1 MPVINKIYKPVPQEK
16 IVDVYKEVVIEKI
29 VEIPEEEI
37 VPLDVQLNT
46 VVGKVKVN
54 ERRQNLLLNTRVR
67 KSHLNKRQ
75 VQEFEASSRQLADVT
90 AENEAIKAQIQSLE
104 QTLQITNPERIVSAQ
119 GEQQQLTQEI
129 RRLRELLAAQ
139 TRERDTLRAEN
150 SRPQEVELQEN
161 IDSTP
166 VDQLLRDIELV
177 KSKNQQLREFL
188 DTTRQVTQKNAVA
201 RSTAYA
207 GSGTTTTNV
216 RNSQVRVSTQPLVSQ
231 VRTSQPIRTSQVR
244 VAQPVTTTY
253 TNAPVTTTTYTNAPV
268 TTTYT
273 NAPVT
278 TSYVAQGAPVR
289 SSVVRSYNTPAV
301 GTTYTTG
308 TTYAP
313 TTYTTSNQV
322 YTTANGPVYTT
333 GVRESYNNT
342 RYIQ

>member
-1 MPVINKIYKPVPQEK
+1 M
-16 IVDVYKEVVIEKI
+16 
-29 VEIPEEEI
+29 
-37 VPLDVQLNT
+37 
-46 VVGKVKVN
+46 
-54 ERRQNLLLNTRVR
+54 
-67 KSHLNKRQ
+67 NKRQ

-119 GEQQQLTQEI
+119 SEQQQLTQEI
-129 RRLRELLAAQ
+129 RRLRELLAGQ

-188 DTTRQVTQKNAVA
+188 DTTRQVTQKNAIA

-216 RNSQVRVSTQPLVSQ
+216 RNSQVRVSTQPIVSQ

-253 TNAPVTTTTYTNAPV
+253 TNAPVT
-268 TTTYT
+268 
-273 NAPVT
+273 T

-308 TTYAP
+308 TTYASP
-313 TTYTTSNQV
+313 TYTTSNQV
-322 YTTANGPVYTT
+322 YTTTTANAPVYTTNAPVYTT
-333 GVRESYNNT
+333 GVRDSYT
-342 RYIQ
+342 RTYPETRFIQ